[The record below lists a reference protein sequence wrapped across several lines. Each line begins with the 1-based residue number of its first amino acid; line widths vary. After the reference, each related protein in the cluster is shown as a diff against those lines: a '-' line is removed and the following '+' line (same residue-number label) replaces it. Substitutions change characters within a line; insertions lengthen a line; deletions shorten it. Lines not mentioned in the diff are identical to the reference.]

1 MAIMRGVCEHTEG
14 KHLTVNA
21 FNAALR
27 LQRAFDG
34 KFVDD
39 IPAFAVLGARV
50 EVPDLEALRGAR
62 RFTGTVGP
70 TTLALTFD
78 GDTRLSG
85 SLVPALDREYS
96 VEGEGYWRP
105 VF

>member
-1 MAIMRGVCEHTEG
+1 M
-14 KHLTVNA
+14 NA